1 VVWRIFPIFAKQK
14 ICYMVSLN
22 LVTVSFGGFDLFR
35 DISFMIS
42 PRERI
47 GLVGKNGAGKTTI
60 LRLIIGEMI
69 PSSGIISIPRDVS
82 VGYLPQQMDVAN
94 TRTVIN
100 ETMLAF
106 SETLNLAKEIAQI
119 TKDIENRTDYQTDDY
134 AKLINE
140 LTEKSERYSLMGG
153 ETLEAKAEVT
163 LQGLGFKRSDFTR
176 LTKEFSGGWRM
187 RIELAKILLKQP
199 DVLLLDEP
207 TNHLDIESIQWLE
220 DYLKT
225 FPGAVVLISHD
236 RAFLDNVTERT
247 VELSIGKAFDY
258 RVPYSKYV
266 ILRQERKEQQ
276 LSAFK
281 NQQKQ
286 IDETKEFI
294 ERFRYKAT
302 KANQVQSRVKQLEK
316 LDIIE
321 VDEEETS
328 TINIRFP
335 DAPRSGDLVVKVDN
349 VSKRFGQN
357 LVFSDAN
364 IDILRGDKVAFVGRN
379 GEGKTTLSRIIVGD
393 LDFDGT
399 LKIGHNVKIGY
410 FAQNQ
415 DELMNPKQTVLETI
429 DHVAVGDVRTKIRDI
444 LGAFLFRGEDVDK
457 KVAVLSGGERNRLAM
472 VKLMLQPYNLLILDE
487 PTNHL
492 DMRSKDILKRA
503 LLNFKG
509 TVIIVS
515 HDREFLNELVS
526 KVYEFRDGKV
536 KEHIGGIYEFL
547 SRRKLESLK
556 ELEIQKNIIR
566 EESSEGNESDRKKQ
580 WLDRKEQD
588 KAIRKV
594 ASQVEKAEHE
604 IAKLEEK
611 IAQMDSM
618 LSNPNESKEHFNDD
632 FFKEYESLKLK
643 LTNTMHKWEQ
653 HCYEIELLK
662 EEREK

>member
-1 VVWRIFPIFAKQK
+1 
-14 ICYMVSLN
+14 MVSLN
-22 LVTVSFGGFDLFR
+22 QVTVSFGGFDLFR

-60 LRLIIGEMI
+60 LRLIIGEMT
-69 PSSGIISIPRDVS
+69 PSSGEISIPKDIS

-94 TRTVIN
+94 TRSVID

-106 SETLNLAKEIAQI
+106 SETLDLAKEIAQI
-119 TKDIENRTDYQTDDY
+119 TKEIENRTDYESDTY
-134 AKLINE
+134 SKLINE

-163 LQGLGFKRSDFTR
+163 LQGLGFKRSDFVR
-176 LTKEFSGGWRM
+176 PTKEFSGGWRM
-187 RIELAKILLKQP
+187 RVELAKILLKQP

-225 FPGAVVLISHD
+225 FPGSVVLISHD

-258 RVPYSKYV
+258 RVAYSKYV
-266 ILRQERKEQQ
+266 VLKQERREQQ
-276 LSAFK
+276 LAAFK

-286 IDETKEFI
+286 IEETKDFI

-302 KANQVQSRVKQLEK
+302 KANQVQSRVKQLDK

-321 VDEEETS
+321 VDDEDTS
-328 TINIRFP
+328 SINIRFP

-349 VSKRFGQN
+349 ISKRFGQN
-357 LVFSDAN
+357 LVFSNAN
-364 IDILRGDKVAFVGRN
+364 IDIQRGDKVAFVGRN

-393 LDFDGT
+393 LDFEGT

-415 DELMNPKQTVLETI
+415 DELMNPKHTVLETI

-457 KVAVLSGGERNRLAM
+457 RIAVLSGGERNRLAM

-492 DMRSKDILKRA
+492 DMRSKDLLKSA
-503 LLNFKG
+503 LLNYNG

-515 HDREFLNELVS
+515 HDREFLNNLVS

-536 KEHIGGIYEFL
+536 KEHLGGIYEFL
-547 SRRKLESLK
+547 SKRKLESLK
-556 ELEIQKNIIR
+556 ELEIQRIINK
-566 EESSEGNESDRKKQ
+566 EENALNPESERKKQ

-604 IAKLEEK
+604 ISLLEEK
-611 IAQMDSM
+611 IAQMDSL
-618 LSNPNESKEHFNDD
+618 LSNPDESREQFNDK
-632 FFKEYESLKLK
+632 FFKEYESIKQK

-653 HCYEIELLK
+653 LAYEMDLLM
-662 EEREK
+662 EERSKQ